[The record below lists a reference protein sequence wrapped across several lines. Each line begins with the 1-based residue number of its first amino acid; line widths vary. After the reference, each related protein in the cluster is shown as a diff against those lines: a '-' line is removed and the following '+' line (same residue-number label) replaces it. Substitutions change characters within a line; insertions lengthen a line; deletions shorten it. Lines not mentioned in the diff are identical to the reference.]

1 MSVVLPTR
9 WLPETA
15 MRTAANLPLR
25 PLDVRSKVS
34 RNDWRY
40 GRQRLCPAARK
51 PFNEIAIAWRYEHLR
66 G

>member
-1 MSVVLPTR
+1 
-9 WLPETA
+9 
-15 MRTAANLPLR
+15 MRTAANLPRR